1 MSALESVLRQ
11 PVTLRLGWTL
21 AHFLWQGTLIA
32 AAYAAARGI
41 GGRFL
46 SARGRYAIACAALAA
61 MMAAPP
67 TTFML
72 ASFVA
77 AAPAGWALTA
87 GPAWERALPWLVVIW
102 VAGVTFFSVRLISG
116 WRVALR
122 LRRVAV
128 AAVPPEWSEAL
139 NALMARMRVSA
150 PVRLIASSLA
160 ATPMVVG
167 WLKPVIL
174 VPVEMLTGLPAE
186 QLRALLAHELA
197 HIVRR
202 DYLVNFLQSVAE
214 AALFYHPAVW
224 WVSER
229 IRAEREACC
238 DDMAVEVTGN
248 ALAYARALA
257 DLDSGRRERLEMANA
272 ANGGSLVSRIHRLA
286 GRPESVSHTLPGAAA
301 AWAMSLLWLAGVGA
315 VLASGA
321 HPSAGAKW
329 TAGVQGHRACQGR
342 CRPAD

>member
-32 AAYAAARGI
+32 AAYGAARGI

-128 AAVPPEWSEAL
+128 AAVPTGRKPGTVPNYIIPLRTLRRHSTATSVVL
-139 NALMARMRVSA
+139 QSA
-150 PVRLIASSLA
+150 FVSLA
-160 ATPMVVG
+160 EATG
-167 WLKPVIL
+167 
-174 VPVEMLTGLPAE
+174 G
-186 QLRALLAHELA
+186 RAFE
-197 HIVRR
+197 
-202 DYLVNFLQSVAE
+202 FKGKG
-214 AALFYHPAVW
+214 P
-224 WVSER
+224 
-229 IRAEREACC
+229 
-238 DDMAVEVTGN
+238 GN
-248 ALAYARALA
+248 P
-257 DLDSGRRERLEMANA
+257 GR
-272 ANGGSLVSRIHRLA
+272 
-286 GRPESVSHTLPGAAA
+286 
-301 AWAMSLLWLAGVGA
+301 
-315 VLASGA
+315 
-321 HPSAGAKW
+321 
-329 TAGVQGHRACQGR
+329 
-342 CRPAD
+342 